1 MPFPK
6 AEIHLDVGDAEQSVI
21 FYEALL
27 GARPAR
33 PVPGTA
39 VFDLESPPLILTVE
53 QRGTARAITLGPA
66 PERKVG
72 RGRGR
77 GKKRGASLARFDL
90 LVNDARHV
98 GDAAIALRRAGAR
111 LLLQDRGIEAHDP
124 DGNAWR
130 VRLAPAAKRRTLVT
144 V

>member
-1 MPFPK
+1 MSFPK
-6 AEIHLDVGDAEQSVI
+6 AHIHLDVGDAEQSVI

-27 GARPAR
+27 GSAPAR
-33 PVPGTA
+33 REAGTA
-39 VFDLESPPLILTVE
+39 VFDLESPPLVLTVE
-53 QRGTARAITLGPA
+53 QRGAPRPRPPLAPLRAGSPRRRGPR
-66 PERKVG
+66 P
-72 RGRGR
+72 
-77 GKKRGASLARFDL
+77 RFDL

-130 VRLAPAAKRRTLVT
+130 VRLAPSARRRTLVT
-144 V
+144 T

>member
-1 MPFPK
+1 MAFPK
-6 AEIHLDVGDAEQSVI
+6 AQIHLDVGDADQSAI

-27 GARPAR
+27 GAAPAR

-53 QRGTARAITLGPA
+53 QRGTSRLLTLAPA
-66 PERKVG
+66 LERKVG
-72 RGRGR
+72 RGRG
-77 GKKRGASLARFDL
+77 KKRRKPMARFDL

-130 VRLAPAAKRRTLVT
+130 VRLSPSAKRRTLVT

>member
-1 MPFPK
+1 MAFPK
-6 AEIHLDVGDAEQSVI
+6 AQIHLDVGDAERSAI

-27 GARPAR
+27 GASPAR

-66 PERKVG
+66 PERKNG
-72 RGRGR
+72 RGRS
-77 GKKRGASLARFDL
+77 KKRRTPLVRFDL

-98 GDAAIALRRAGAR
+98 GDAAVALRRAGAR

-130 VRLAPAAKRRTLVT
+130 VRLAPSAKRRTLVT

>member
-1 MPFPK
+1 MAFPK
-6 AEIHLDVGDAEQSVI
+6 ALIHLDVGDADRSAI
-21 FYEALL
+21 FYQALL
-27 GARPAR
+27 GATPAR

-53 QRGTARAITLGPA
+53 QRGTRAITLGPA
-66 PERKVG
+66 PERKI
-72 RGRGR
+72 GRGR
-77 GKKRGASLARFDL
+77 GKQRRAPLVRFDL

-98 GDAAIALRRAGAR
+98 GDAAVALRRAGAR

-130 VRLAPAAKRRTLVT
+130 VRLAPSAKRRTLVT